1 MARDRYGPNPVRRLV
16 EKAYKVAGEP
26 IPDFGLVP
34 DPEPHPLAVI
44 PSAED
49 YPGDPDVAPLPM
61 SKYRKM
67 IFERYTNGKT
77 FTAIAEELGT
87 TIHTVV
93 AHFGRACEDFPL
105 PDIDVFRRRQL
116 AEIQQAKWTLLDI
129 LHRSHVVVSEGQI
142 VKREIENPFGGESE
156 WIELED
162 SDPLIRVASVLK
174 GLWERESKLIGGDAP
189 IKVESKNMHVHFSV
203 EGVDVNELR

>member
-1 MARDRYGPNPVRRLV
+1 MRNWEGNGTRDKVI
-16 EKAYKVAGEP
+16 KAYRVAGKRP
-26 IPDFGLVP
+26 PDFGLTP
-34 DPEPHPLAVI
+34 DPEPHPLAVL
-44 PSAED
+44 
-49 YPGDPDVAPLPM
+49 PDMDGVQAPPEPPTHNLGVR
-61 SKYRKM
+61 RKLV
-67 IFERYTNGKT
+67 FEHYSNGKT
-77 FTAIAEELGT
+77 FQQIADEFNIPLFWVMKDFT
-87 TIHTVV
+87 
-93 AHFGRACEDFPL
+93 RACEDFPL

-116 AEIQQAKWTLLDI
+116 AEIQQAKWVLLDI

-142 VKREIENPFGGESE
+142 VKREVENPFGGESE
-156 WIELED
+156 WVELED